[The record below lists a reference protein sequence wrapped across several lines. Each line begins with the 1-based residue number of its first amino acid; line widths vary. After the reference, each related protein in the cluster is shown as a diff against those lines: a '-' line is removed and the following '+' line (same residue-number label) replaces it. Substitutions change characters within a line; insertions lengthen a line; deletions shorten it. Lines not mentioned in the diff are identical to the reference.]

1 MRAGRS
7 PTRTPQS
14 QSKGRSKS
22 TDRTLEAALRVA
34 NEEREFY
41 KQEYLNLVRATS
53 TCSYNIKIDKLT
65 KLFNILTSHKS

>member
-1 MRAGRS
+1 MRASRS

-14 QSKGRSKS
+14 QGKGRSKS

-41 KQEYLNLVRATS
+41 KQEYLNLVSAAS
-53 TCSYNIKIDKLT
+53 VCAQLPMLYFI
-65 KLFNILTSHKS
+65 